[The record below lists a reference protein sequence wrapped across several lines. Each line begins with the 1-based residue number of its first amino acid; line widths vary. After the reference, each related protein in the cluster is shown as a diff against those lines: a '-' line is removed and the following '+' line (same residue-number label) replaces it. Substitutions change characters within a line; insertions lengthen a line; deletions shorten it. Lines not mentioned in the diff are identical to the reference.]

1 MSPSDNSNNKNNLM
15 AKLLIVGMTMFGTT
29 VISAGQS
36 YGGGFEDALAKAYN
50 ANPTLQQ
57 ARAGLRATDESVPT
71 ALSGFRPSISAT
83 GSMSD
88 YSKETNTNPGV
99 KTELNPKTM
108 ALSVTQPI
116 FSGLGT
122 VSALRQA
129 VNNVK
134 AARAR
139 LLSTEQSILLATAA
153 AYLNVVRDNAVLK
166 LNANNEQVLARQLD
180 ATRDR
185 FKVGEIT
192 RTDVHLAEARLARVR
207 AERIGAQGQLETSKA
222 AYVNVVGESGSD
234 FSAPDLNLSLPKT
247 LEDALG
253 EGQKNNPR
261 VIAAEYDELAAKE
274 AANSAM
280 ASLMPSVNLNGT
292 AKRSID
298 SIQNNYQADEVTGTI
313 TLTVPLYQGGSE
325 YSGLR
330 RSKQQAA
337 ASRLALDQALRDTTE
352 EIHRSWEN
360 NLTAWARIGAFETQ
374 VKASET
380 ALEGVEKEAS
390 VGSRTVLDVLDAEQE
405 LLDARVNLV
414 KSQRDATVAAL
425 TLLSSVGRLTAKE
438 LKLPVDLYDAEGHYQ
453 DVKWKMI
460 GGTID

>member
-1 MSPSDNSNNKNNLM
+1 MTNKNNNKSKRHLLSAPLM
-15 AKLLIVGMTMFGTT
+15 CLAVAGIT
-29 VISAGQS
+29 VSFAGPS
-36 YGGGFEDALAKAYN
+36 YGGGFEDSLIKAYN

-57 ARAGLRATDESVPT
+57 ARAGLRATDEGVPS

-83 GSMSD
+83 GTVSD
-88 YSKETNTNPGV
+88 YSKETNTSTA
-99 KTELNPKTM
+99 KTELTPKTM
-108 ALSVTQPI
+108 SLSITQPI

-129 VNNVK
+129 VNTVK
-134 AARAR
+134 ASRAR
-139 LLSTEQSILLATAA
+139 LLSTEQSVLLATAT
-153 AYLNVVRDNAVLK
+153 AYLNVVRDGAVLK
-166 LNANNEQVLARQLD
+166 LNINNEQVLGRQLD

-192 RTDVHLAEARLARVR
+192 RTDVHLAEARLARAR
-207 AERIGAQGQLETSKA
+207 AERIGAEGQLETSKA
-222 AYVNVVGESGSD
+222 AYANIVGEAGGE
-234 FSAPDLNLSLPKT
+234 FSAPDLNLDLPKS
-247 LEDALG
+247 LEEALAK
-253 EGQKNNPR
+253 GQTANPR
-261 VIAAEYDELAAKE
+261 VIAAEYDERAAKE
-274 AANSAM
+274 STNSAK

-298 SIQNNYQADEVTGTI
+298 SVHNNYESDELTGTI
-313 TLTVPLYQGGSE
+313 TLSIPLYQGGSA
-325 YSGLR
+325 YSSLR
-330 RSKQQAA
+330 RSKHQAA